1 MGLLLRAAEGLTGR
15 ASLTGRV
22 LTGLEIR
29 RRRRLRDEPPYTG
42 RDGGAYGT
50 SFLRDGTDVP
60 AASSS
65 FSMKY
70 NGTERLTL
78 FYGTVGLTGRISLR
92 DGGTYGT
99 NLLTEPLTGLFNY
112 GAEELTG

>member
-1 MGLLLRAAEGLTGR
+1 MGLLIARGGR
-15 ASLTGRV
+15 TYGTSLPSGTLTGRV

-29 RRRRLRDEPPYTG
+29 GRRRLRDEPPYTG

-65 FSMKY
+65 FSMK
-70 NGTERLTL
+70 
-78 FYGTVGLTGRISLR
+78 
-92 DGGTYGT
+92 
-99 NLLTEPLTGLFNY
+99 
-112 GAEELTG
+112 